1 MAKYNKYDMSGSSYT
16 QSMEEKTTRYNNL
29 IRQAERINHN
39 NNGKMSKEEA
49 EFYYQAVKVCEEIMN
64 MNLSQRAVYAQW
76 QLRRQTCEDTI
87 KRICD
92 AIAPPPPP
100 SAPGPDPENTA
111 QAANIPQS
119 DRTDQ
124 TAKRSGRTSSGFKT
138 KNAVKDVPAETIE
151 GWYKEKPNHGF
162 DDVTGMDELK
172 KRLVDEAA
180 SIGWNRIDEVLHI
193 SPVQSY
199 FFYGPPGTGKTY
211 LIEAFANEFME
222 KGFKYIRLLGGDI
235 HASLVGVAEKTVQ
248 IAFREAI
255 DNEPCL
261 IFIDEIEDVCVDRN
275 SSKAEGHEK
284 RLTVAFLEAYNL
296 LRESGKRV
304 IFMGATN
311 HPGQVDSAM
320 LDRVKLIR
328 IPLPDQAAREA
339 YFARK
344 LDTLTLEDGFSYT
357 DMAIATENY
366 SYRDLIRLQDSIAIK
381 TKHQAIENYRVET
394 NSGDLDQ
401 EQTDIA
407 GSGALIGGAMI
418 LTRALFDESRE
429 ETPPSDKSRILAELS
444 AFEERIA
451 AQNE

>member
-1 MAKYNKYDMSGSSYT
+1 MAKYDISGSSYT
-16 QSMEEKTTRYNNL
+16 QRMDEKTTRYNNL
-29 IRQAERINHN
+29 VRQAERINYN
-39 NNGKMSKEEA
+39 NNGQASKEEA

-76 QLRRQTCEDTI
+76 QLRRQNCEDAV
-87 KRICD
+87 KKICD
-92 AIAPPPPP
+92 AIAPPPPAP
-100 SAPGPDPENTA
+100 APGPENTA
-111 QAANIPQS
+111 ADTPSSKSRPAAKQPE
-119 DRTDQ
+119 
-124 TAKRSGRTSSGFKT
+124 KTSSGFKT
-138 KNAVKDVPAETIE
+138 KNAVRDVPAETIE
-151 GWYKEKPNHGF
+151 SWYKEKPGHGF

-172 KRLVDEAA
+172 KRLIDEAA
-180 SIGWNRIDEVLHI
+180 SIGWNRIDEALHI

-211 LIEAFANEFME
+211 LIEAFASGLME

-328 IPLPDQAAREA
+328 IPLPDEQAREA

-344 LDTLTLEDGFSYT
+344 LDTLTLEDGFTYA
-357 DMAIATENY
+357 DMAAATDNY

-381 TKHQAIENYRVET
+381 TKRRTIENYRVET
-394 NSGDLDQ
+394 SSGDLDQ

-407 GSGALIGGAMI
+407 GSGALLDGAMV
-418 LTRALFDESRE
+418 LTRALFDETRQE
-429 ETPPSDKSRILAELS
+429 NPPSDKSRILAELR
-444 AFEERIA
+444 AFEENIS

>member
-1 MAKYNKYDMSGSSYT
+1 MARYEKYDISGSSYT
-16 QSMEEKTTRYNNL
+16 QSMDEKTTRYNNL
-29 IRQAERINHN
+29 VRQAERINYN
-39 NNGKMSKEEA
+39 NDGRVSKEEA
-49 EFYYQAVKVCEEIMN
+49 EFYYQAAKICEEIMN

-76 QLRRQTCEDTI
+76 QLRRQNCENTV
-87 KRICD
+87 KNICD
-92 AIAPPPPP
+92 AIAPPPP
-100 SAPGPDPENTA
+100 APELEKTA
-111 QAANIPQS
+111 EDVSQGA
-119 DRTDQ
+119 
-124 TAKRSGRTSSGFKT
+124 RSGAAAKGAGQTSSGFKT

-151 GWYKEKPNHGF
+151 SWYKERPNHGF

-172 KRLVDEAA
+172 KRLADEAA

-211 LIEAFANEFME
+211 LIEAFASELME
-222 KGFKYIRLLGGDI
+222 KGFQYIRLLGGDI

-248 IAFREAI
+248 IAFKEAI

-328 IPLPDQAAREA
+328 IPLPDKKAREA
-339 YFARK
+339 WFARK
-344 LDTLTLEDGFSYT
+344 LDTLTLEDGFSYS
-357 DMAIATENY
+357 DMAAATDNY
-366 SYRDLIRLQDSIAIK
+366 SYRDLIRLQDAIAIK
-381 TKHQAIENYRVET
+381 AKRQTIESYRVET

-407 GSGALIGGAMI
+407 GSGALRGGSI
-418 LTRALFDESRE
+418 VLTRALFDETRE
-429 ETPPSDKSRILAELS
+429 ENPPSDKSRILAELRD
-444 AFEERIA
+444 FEENIA

>member
-1 MAKYNKYDMSGSSYT
+1 MAKYNRYDMSGSSYT

-29 IRQAERINHN
+29 VRQAERINYN
-39 NNGKMSKEEA
+39 NDGKVSKEEA
-49 EFYYQAVKVCEEIMN
+49 TFYYQAAKICEEIMN

-76 QLRRQTCEDTI
+76 QLRRQNCEDTV

-92 AIAPPPPP
+92 TIAPPP
-100 SAPGPDPENTA
+100 SAPRSEPKDTA
-111 QAANIPQS
+111 QAVDIPQGAKS
-119 DRTDQ
+119 DP
-124 TAKRSGRTSSGFKT
+124 TAKKSAQTGFGFKT

-151 GWYKEKPNHGF
+151 SWYKEKPSHGF

-172 KRLVDEAA
+172 KRLSDEAA

-211 LIEAFANEFME
+211 LIEAFASELME

-261 IFIDEIEDVCVDRN
+261 IFIDEIEDVCVDRS

-320 LDRVKLIR
+320 LDRVRLIR
-328 IPLPDQAAREA
+328 IPLPDEAAREA

-344 LDTLTLEDGFSYT
+344 LDTLTLEGGFSYA
-357 DMAIATENY
+357 DMAAATDNY

-381 TKHQAIENYRVET
+381 TKRQTIENYRVET
-394 NSGDLDQ
+394 NCGDLDQ

-418 LTRALFDESRE
+418 LTRALFDETRE
-429 ETPPSDKSRILAELS
+429 ETPPSDKSRILAELH
-444 AFEERIA
+444 AFEENIS

>member
-1 MAKYNKYDMSGSSYT
+1 MAQYNKYDMSGSSYT

-29 IRQAERINHN
+29 VRQAERINYN
-39 NNGKMSKEEA
+39 NNGKASKEEA
-49 EFYYQAVKVCEEIMN
+49 EFYYQAVKICEEIMN
-64 MNLSQRAVYAQW
+64 LNLSQRAVYAQW
-76 QLRRQTCEDTI
+76 QLRRQNCESTV

-92 AIAPPPPP
+92 AISPPPP
-100 SAPGPDPENTA
+100 APRPAPEAPTR
-111 QAANIPQS
+111 AADIPQRAGS
-119 DRTDQ
+119 DPMTKNPGQ
-124 TAKRSGRTSSGFKT
+124 TGSGFQT
-138 KNAVKDVPAETIE
+138 KNAVRDVPAETIE
-151 GWYKEKPNHGF
+151 GWYQEKPCHSF

-172 KRLVDEAA
+172 ERLRDEAA
-180 SIGWNRIDEVLHI
+180 SIGWNRIDKVLHI

-211 LIEAFANEFME
+211 LIEAFASELMDR
-222 KGFKYIRLLGGDI
+222 GFKYIRLLGGDI

-248 IAFREAI
+248 IAFKEAI

-328 IPLPDQAAREA
+328 IPLPDEEARKA
-339 YFARK
+339 WFARK
-344 LDTLTLEDGFSYT
+344 LDTLTLEDGFSFSEMAAAT
-357 DMAIATENY
+357 DNY
-366 SYRDLIRLQDSIAIK
+366 SYRDLIRLQDAIAVK
-381 TKHQAIENYRVET
+381 TKRRTIENYRVET

-407 GSGALIGGAMI
+407 GSDALLGGAMT
-418 LTRALFDESRE
+418 LTKTLFDETRE
-429 ETPPSDKSRILAELS
+429 EIPPSDKSRILAELS
-444 AFEERIA
+444 AFEKRIA
-451 AQNE
+451 EQNE